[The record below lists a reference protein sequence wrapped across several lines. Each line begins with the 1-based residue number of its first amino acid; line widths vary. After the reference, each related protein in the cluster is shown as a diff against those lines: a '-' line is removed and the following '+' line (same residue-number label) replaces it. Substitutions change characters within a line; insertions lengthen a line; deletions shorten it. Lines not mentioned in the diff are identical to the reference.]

1 MPLRRTI
8 GISLVCF
15 VTSACAMGQTPEER
29 TSAAETT
36 DVRPESAEAATDKS
50 PRSVVDADAGGGILE
65 RRCGLVRAVGNR
77 QFGKAAWY
85 DLVATGPQA
94 VRFSTPSTS
103 LPRTDRSHLPLS
115 PG

>member
-50 PRSVVDADAGGGILE
+50 DRSAVDADACGGILE
-65 RRCGLVRAVGNR
+65 RSCGFVRAVGNR

-85 DLVATGPQA
+85 DLVGNRTASGEI
-94 VRFSTPSTS
+94 STPSTP